1 MTKNNFDFVVMAALC
16 LSTGTLYAQSTIKGK
31 VVDNNNTP
39 IQGATITETISKKQV
54 QTDANGLFE
63 LPSNGNSIS
72 IQIQYIGFDSRIVQT
87 NPSGLTTIQL
97 LPTSSQLDEV
107 VVTAL
112 NISKEKKT
120 LGYAI
125 QELKGKD
132 LSEAKESNLVNSL
145 AGKVAGV
152 QVTNSQ
158 GNMGSSRIII
168 RGETSIAGNNQPLFV
183 IDGTPVD
190 NSQLG
195 TSGNRDYAN
204 AISDINSEDIESISV
219 LKGPN
224 AAALYGSRAAA
235 GVILITTK
243 SGKKRKGLGINVN
256 SNNTIERL
264 AVLPDYQNVFGQG
277 ADGKFSYVDGK
288 GGGLNDGVDESW
300 GPKMDGRLIPQFYS
314 KGEAVPFLPHPNNVR
329 SFFGTGRT
337 LNNGIS
343 IADAADKVD
352 YRFSYNNSNQTGI
365 IPNSS
370 IEKNNFNINTRY
382 KITEDLTLTANA
394 NYVRTNSGN
403 LPGVGGFRSNGYMLQ
418 FTWFGRQVDVSRLK
432 NYRDENGNLV
442 NWNNSYYSNPY
453 FIAEENTVQQQRDR
467 IFGNVG
473 LNYKINK
480 FLTANFRSGNDYYTD
495 RRKIRIAYGTNGT
508 PYGSYEED
516 AYTVNENNT
525 EFTLNYNRPLSD
537 DFTLDIL
544 GGGNIRSQSRQR
556 NNQKAPRLAVPDV
569 YTLANSRDALVSL
582 GEYIPLKAYSVF
594 SSAQLGYKNY
604 AFLNLTA
611 RNDWSSTLPVD
622 NLSYFY
628 PSANASIVLTDAFSI
643 QSNILSFWKLRGGWS
658 KVGKDTDPFNLID
671 SYPFSAPYGDSPQLS
686 VNDIKKNPDLKPET
700 TTSTE
705 LGTELAFFK
714 HRIRL
719 DLSLYNINSINQI
732 LAVDVSPSTGYKKKL
747 MNAGKINNKGLE
759 IQLGVTPV
767 KKEDFQWDININFAT
782 NKSKVVKLDD
792 EGLLPSYTIGSSGTV
807 QVLAAVGKPY
817 GTLYGTGFLRNEAGL
832 LILDKGLPTADPV
845 NHYFGKFTPDWL
857 GGITNQFRYKNFDL
871 SFLVDI
877 KHGGKLYSGTNATG
891 RGTGVLASTLP
902 GRDAEHGG
910 LNYTTVNQST
920 NETVTHDDGILVD
933 GVNADGSK
941 NTTIISAQQYYKALY
956 RVNEPNVFDASYIKL
971 REVKLGYQLPSRW
984 VSKIGFQGASFAL
997 VARNLWIIHK
1007 NTPNID
1013 PETAFNTGNAQGLE
1027 SLQLP
1032 TTRSF
1037 GFNLNLKF

>member
-1 MTKNNFDFVVMAALC
+1 MAKNNINFVVMAALC
-16 LSTGTLYAQSTIKGK
+16 LSTGALYAQTTIKGK
-31 VVDNNNTP
+31 VVDNNNNP
-39 IQGATITETISKKQV
+39 IQGATVTETNSKKQV

-63 LPSNGNSIS
+63 FPSTGSSLNIS
-72 IQIQYIGFDSRIVQT
+72 IQYIGFETRTVQT
-87 NPSGLTTIQL
+87 NTTGFTTVQL
-97 LPTSSQLDEV
+97 LPTTSQLDEV

-120 LGYAI
+120 LGYSI

-243 SGKKRKGLGINVN
+243 SGKKRKGLGININ
-256 SNNTIERL
+256 SNNTIERI

-277 ADGKFSYVDGK
+277 ADGKFSYVNGK
-288 GGGLNDGVDESW
+288 GGGINDGVDESW

-314 KGEAVPFLPHPNNVR
+314 NGEAVPFVPHPDNVR

-343 IADAADKVD
+343 IADANDNID

-382 KITEDLTLTANA
+382 KITNDLTLTANA

-432 NYRDENGNLV
+432 NYRDANGNLI
-442 NWNNSYYSNPY
+442 NWNNNYYSNPY
-453 FIAEENTVQQQRDR
+453 FIAEENIVQQQRDR

-473 LNYKINK
+473 LNYKINEH
-480 FLTANFRSGNDYYTD
+480 LIANFRTGNDYYTD

-525 EFTLNYNRPLSD
+525 EFTLNYNRPLST

-544 GGGNIRSQSRQR
+544 AGGNIRSQSRQR

-569 YTLANSRDALVSL
+569 YTLANSRDALIST
-582 GEYIPLKAYSVF
+582 GEYSPLKAYSIF

-628 PSANASIVLTDAFSI
+628 PSANASVVLTDAFPI
-643 QSNILSFWKLRGGWS
+643 KSNVLSFWKLRGGWS

-671 SYPFSAPYGDSPQLS
+671 SYLFSAPYGDSPQLS

-705 LGTELAFFK
+705 LGTELAFLK
-714 HRIRL
+714 NRVRL
-719 DLSLYNINSINQI
+719 DLSLYDINSINQI
-732 LAVDVSPSTGYKKKL
+732 LSVDVSPSTGYKKQL
-747 MNAGKINNKGLE
+747 VNAGKINNKGLE
-759 IQLGVTPV
+759 IQLGVTPL
-767 KKEDFQWDININFAT
+767 KKEDFQWDINVNFAT
-782 NKSKVVKLDD
+782 NKSKVVELD
-792 EGLLPSYTIGSSGTV
+792 EAGLLQSYTIGSSGTV

-817 GTLYGTGFLRNEAGL
+817 GTLYGTGFLRNEAGR
-832 LILDKGLPTADPV
+832 LIVNADGTPATDPV

-871 SFLVDI
+871 SFLIDI
-877 KHGGKLYSGTNATG
+877 KQGGKLYSGTNATG

-910 LNYTTVNQST
+910 LSYTVNGT
-920 NETVTHDDGILVD
+920 TYDDGIIVD
-933 GVNADGSK
+933 GVNADGSE
-941 NTTIISAQQYYKALY
+941 NTKVVSAQQYYKTLY
-956 RVNEPNVFDASYIKL
+956 RTNEANVFDASYVKL
-971 REVKLGYQLPSRW
+971 REVKLGYQLPTHLI
-984 VSKIGFQGASFAL
+984 SKIGFQGASFSL

-1007 NTPNID
+1007 NAPNID

>member
-1 MTKNNFDFVVMAALC
+1 MAAFC
-16 LSTGTLYAQSTIKGK
+16 LSSSTLYAQSTIKGK

-39 IQGATITETISKKQV
+39 IQGATVTNTNSKQQV
-54 QTDANGLFE
+54 QTGANGTFE
-63 LPSNGNSIS
+63 LPASSGSLHVLV
-72 IQIQYIGFDSRIVQT
+72 QYIGFDSKTVQLNAT
-87 NPSGLTTIQL
+87 GLTTIQL
-97 LPTSSQLDEV
+97 SPANALLDEV

-243 SGKKRKGLGINVN
+243 SGKQRKGLGININ
-256 SNNTIERL
+256 SNNTIERI
-264 AVLPDYQNVFGQG
+264 AVLPDYQDVFGQG

-288 GGGLNDGVDESW
+288 GGGINDGVDESW

-314 KGEAVPFLPHPNNVR
+314 NGEAVPFLPHPNNVR

-343 IADAADKVD
+343 IADATDKID

-365 IPNSS
+365 VPNSS
-370 IEKNNFNINTRY
+370 IEKNNFNVNTRY

-432 NYRDENGNLV
+432 NYRDENGNLI

-467 IFGNVG
+467 IFGNIG
-473 LNYKINK
+473 LNYKINE
-480 FLTANFRSGNDYYTD
+480 FLTANFRTGNDYYTD

-525 EFTLNYNRPLSD
+525 EFTLNYARPLSP
-537 DFTLDIL
+537 DFSLDIL
-544 GGGNIRSQSRQR
+544 GGANIRSQSRQR

-569 YTLANSRDALVSL
+569 YTLANSRDALIST
-582 GEYIPLKAYSVF
+582 GEYSPLKAYSIF

-628 PSANASIVLTDAFSI
+628 PSANASVVLTDAFSI
-643 QSNILSFWKLRGGWS
+643 QSNLLSFWKLRGGWS
-658 KVGKDTDPFNLID
+658 KVGKDTDPFSLID
-671 SYPFSAPYGDSPQLS
+671 SYLFSAPYGDSPQLS

-700 TTSTE
+700 TSSTE

-714 HRIRL
+714 NRVHL

-732 LAVDVSPSTGYKKKL
+732 LAVDVSPSTGYKKQL
-747 MNAGKINNKGLE
+747 VNAGKINNKGLE
-759 IQLGVTPV
+759 IQLGVTAL
-767 KKEDFQWDININFAT
+767 KKPDFQWDINVNFAS
-782 NKSKVVKLDD
+782 NKSKVVELD
-792 EGLLPSYTIGSSGTV
+792 EAGLLQSYTIGSSGSV

-817 GTLYGTGFLRNEAGL
+817 GTLYGTGFLRNEDGR
-832 LILDKGLPTADPV
+832 LIVNADGTPATDPV

-857 GGITNQFRYKNFDL
+857 GGITNQFRYKDFDL
-871 SFLVDI
+871 SFLIDI

-902 GRDAEHGG
+902 GRDAAHGG
-910 LNYTTVNQST
+910 LSYTVNST
-920 NETVTHDDGILVD
+920 TYDDGILVD
-933 GVNADGSK
+933 GVNADGSE
-941 NTTIISAQQYYKALY
+941 NTKIVSAQQYYKTLY
-956 RVNEPNVFDASYIKL
+956 RVNEANVFDASYIKL
-971 REVKLGYQLPSRW
+971 REVKLGYQLPNHW
-984 VSKIGFQGASFAL
+984 ITKIGFQGASFAL

-1007 NTPNID
+1007 NAPNID

-1037 GFNLNLKF
+1037 GFNLNFKF

>member
-1 MTKNNFDFVVMAALC
+1 MSKKIIWTIWLWPLLC
-16 LSTGTLYAQSTIKGK
+16 LYAHAQTTALRGVVVAASTGEGLPGVSVQVIGS
-31 VVDNNNTP
+31 NT
-39 IQGATITETISKKQV
+39 AA
-54 QTDANGLFE
+54 QTDAAGKFSLNV
-63 LPSNGNSIS
+63 PSGGQLRFS
-72 IQIQYIGFDSRIVQT
+72 YIGYTEQVIVLQS
-87 NPSGLTTIQL
+87 NQSYLEIRLNEQENA
-97 LPTSSQLDEV
+97 LDEV

-112 NISKEKKT
+112 NISKEKKS
-120 LGYAI
+120 LGYSI
-125 QELKGKD
+125 QEVKGTD

-204 AISDINSEDIESISV
+204 AISDINSEDIESMSV

-243 SGKKRKGLGINVN
+243 SGSKRKGLGISIN
-256 SNNTIERL
+256 SNNTFERV

-288 GGGLNDGVDESW
+288 GGGINDGVDESW

-314 KGEAVPFLPHPNNVR
+314 NGEAVPFLPHPDNVR

-337 LNNGIS
+337 LNNGIA
-343 IADAADKVD
+343 ITDATDKID

-365 IPNSS
+365 VPNSS
-370 IEKNNFNINTRY
+370 IEKNNFNLNTSY
-382 KITEDLTLTANA
+382 KITPDLTLTANA

-418 FTWFGRQVDVSRLK
+418 FTWFGRQVDVNRLK
-432 NYRDENGNLV
+432 NYRDADGNLI

-453 FIAEENTVQQQRDR
+453 FIAEENIVQQQRDR

-473 LNYKINK
+473 LNYKIND

-508 PYGSYEED
+508 PFGSYEED

-525 EFTLNYNRPLSD
+525 EFTLNYNQPLST
-537 DFTLDIL
+537 DFRLDIL
-544 GGGNIRSQSRQR
+544 AGGNIRSQSRQR
-556 NNQKAPRLAVPDV
+556 NDQKAPRLAVPDV

-582 GEYIPLKAYSVF
+582 GEYSSLKTYSLF
-594 SSAQLGYKNY
+594 SSAQIGFKNY

-628 PSANASIVLTDAFSI
+628 PSVNASIVLSEAFAL
-643 QSNILSFWKLRGGWS
+643 QSDVLSYWKLRGGWS
-658 KVGKDTDPFNLID
+658 KVGKDTDPYNLID
-671 SYPFSAPYGDSPQLS
+671 SYIFSAPYADSPQLT

-700 TTSTE
+700 TTSAE
-705 LGTELAFFK
+705 IGTELALFDN
-714 HRIRL
+714 RLRL
-719 DLSLYNINSINQI
+719 DVSLYDINSINQI
-732 LAVDVSPSTGYKKKL
+732 LSVDVSPSTGYKKQL
-747 MNAGKINNKGLE
+747 VNAGKINNKGIE
-759 IQLGVTPV
+759 VQLGLTPLR
-767 KKEDFQWDININFAT
+767 KNDFQWDVNVNFSS
-782 NKSKVVKLDD
+782 NKSRVVELDEAGD
-792 EGLLPSYTIGSSGTV
+792 LQSYTIGSSGSA
-807 QVLAAVGKPY
+807 QVLASVGQPY
-817 GTLYGTGFLRNEAGL
+817 GMLYGTAFLRDGNGRIVVDANG
-832 LILDKGLPTADPV
+832 IPTTDPV

-857 GGITNQFRYKNFDL
+857 GGITNAFRYKDFDL
-871 SFLVDI
+871 SFLIDI
-877 KHGGKLYSGTNATG
+877 KHGGKIYSGTNATG
-891 RGTGVLASTLP
+891 TGTGVLASTLP

-910 LNYTTVNQST
+910 LSYTVGD
-920 NETVTHDDGILVD
+920 VTYDDGIIVD
-933 GVNADGSK
+933 GVNADGSE
-941 NTTIISAQQYYKALY
+941 NTKIVSAQQYYKARY
-956 RVNEPNVFDASYIKL
+956 RTNEPNVFDASYVKL
-971 REVKLGYQLPSRW
+971 REVKLGYHLPNRW
-984 VSKIGFQGASFAL
+984 ISKIGLQGASFAL

-1007 NTPNID
+1007 NAPNID

-1032 TTRSF
+1032 TTRSI
-1037 GFNLNLKF
+1037 GFNLNVKF

>member
-1 MTKNNFDFVVMAALC
+1 MLKKIIWTIWLWPFLC
-16 LSTGTLYAQSTIKGK
+16 LYAHAQSTALQG
-31 VVDNNNTP
+31 VVLAANTGEALP
-39 IQGATITETISKKQV
+39 GVSVQVLGASATV
-54 QTDANGLFE
+54 QTDANGKFNLDV
-63 LPSNGNSIS
+63 PPNSRLRFS
-72 IQIQYIGFDSRIVQT
+72 YIGYTEQVVTLGPNQDYIEVKLNVQE
-87 NPSGLTTIQL
+87 NA
-97 LPTSSQLDEV
+97 LDEV

-112 NISKEKKT
+112 NITKEKKS
-120 LGYAI
+120 LGYSI
-125 QELKGKD
+125 QEVKGQD

-145 AGKVAGV
+145 TGKVAGV
-152 QVTNSQ
+152 HVTNSQ
-158 GNMGSSRIII
+158 GNMGSSRIVI

-204 AISDINSEDIESISV
+204 AISDINSEDIASVSV

-243 SGKKRKGLGINVN
+243 SGSKRKGLGIAIN
-256 SNNTIERL
+256 SNNTFERI
-264 AVLPDYQNVFGQG
+264 AVLPEYQNVFGQG

-288 GGGLNDGVDESW
+288 GGGINDGVDESW

-314 KGEAVPFLPHPNNVR
+314 NGEAVPFLPHPDNVK

-343 IADAADKVD
+343 ITDATDKID

-365 IPNSS
+365 VPNSS
-370 IEKNNFNINTRY
+370 IEKNNFNLNTAY
-382 KITEDLTLTANA
+382 KITPDLTLTANA

-418 FTWFGRQVDVSRLK
+418 FTWFGRQVDVNRLK
-432 NYRDENGNLV
+432 NYRDADGNLI

-453 FIAEENTVQQQRDR
+453 FIAEENIVQQQRDR
-467 IFGNVG
+467 IFGHVG
-473 LNYKINK
+473 LNYKIND

-508 PYGSYEED
+508 PFGSYEED

-525 EFTLNYNRPLSD
+525 EFTLNYSRSLST
-537 DFTLDIL
+537 DFSVDVLA
-544 GGGNIRSQSRQR
+544 GGNIRSQSRQR
-556 NNQKAPRLAVPDV
+556 NDQKAPRLAVPDV

-582 GEYIPLKAYSVF
+582 GEYSSLKTYSLF
-594 SSAQLGYKNY
+594 SSAQVGFRNY

-611 RNDWSSTLPVD
+611 RNDWSSTLPID

-628 PSANASIVLTDAFSI
+628 PSVNASIVLSEAFNL
-643 QSNILSFWKLRGGWS
+643 QSDILSYWKLRGGWS
-658 KVGKDTDPFNLID
+658 KVGKDTDPYNLID
-671 SYPFSAPYGDSPQLS
+671 SYIFSAPYADSPQLS

-705 LGTELAFFK
+705 IGTELSLFNS
-714 HRIRL
+714 RLRL
-719 DLSLYNINSINQI
+719 DVSLYDINSVNQI
-732 LAVDVSPSTGYKKKL
+732 LSVDVSPSTGYKKQL
-747 MNAGKINNKGLE
+747 VNAGKINNKGIE
-759 IQLGVTPV
+759 VQLGLTPLQ
-767 KKEDFQWDININFAT
+767 KNNFQWDVNLNFSS
-782 NKSKVVKLDD
+782 NKSRVVELD
-792 EGLLPSYTIGSSGTV
+792 EAGNLQSYTIGSSGSV
-807 QVLAAVGKPY
+807 QVLASVDQPY
-817 GTLYGTGFLRNEAGL
+817 GMLYGTAFLRDEDGRMVVDANGV
-832 LILDKGLPTADPV
+832 PTTDPV
-845 NHYFGKFTPDWL
+845 NRYFGKFTPDWL
-857 GGITNQFRYKNFDL
+857 GGITNAFRYKNFDL

-877 KHGGKLYSGTNATG
+877 KHGGKIYSGTNATG
-891 RGTGVLASTLP
+891 TGTGVLASTLP

-910 LNYTTVNQST
+910 LAYTLNGVSY
-920 NETVTHDDGILVD
+920 DDGIIVD
-933 GVNADGSK
+933 GVNADGTE
-941 NTTIISAQQYYKALY
+941 NTKIISAQQYYKALY
-956 RVNEPNVFDASYIKL
+956 RTNEPNIYDASYIKL
-971 REVKLGYQLPSRW
+971 REVKLGYHLPNRW
-984 VSKIGFQGASFAL
+984 ISKIGLQDASFAL

-1007 NTPNID
+1007 NAPNID

-1032 TTRSF
+1032 TTRSI
-1037 GFNLNLKF
+1037 GFNLNVKF